1 MVKEYKKEDVL
12 KWFCGFYE
20 GEGWV
25 SNDIGNNNRLRLGI
39 AQNDKTP
46 LEIGKQIWGGSIKM
60 RIRKSPASDKIC
72 TGYEWVLP
80 HTKSLEFISDIK
92 PHMLIPTKIQQI
104 NKVIDKF
111 KNGSKIRYTCSKC
124 EKSYAN
130 PSAKARHCKKI
141 HQHTDASSEMLREN
155 QTAGTS

>member
-80 HTKSLEFISDIK
+80 HVKSLEFISDIK

-104 NKVIDKF
+104 NKVIDTF
-111 KNGSKIRYTCSKC
+111 ENGCKLRYICSKC

-130 PSAKARHCKKI
+130 PSAKARHYKKI
-141 HQHTDASSEMLREN
+141 HQNTDASSEMLREN